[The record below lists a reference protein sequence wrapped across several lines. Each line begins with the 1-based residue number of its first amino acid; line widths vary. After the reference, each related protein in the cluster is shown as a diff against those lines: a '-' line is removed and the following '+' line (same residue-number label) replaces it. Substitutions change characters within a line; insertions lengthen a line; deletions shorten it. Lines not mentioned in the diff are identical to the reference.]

1 MRWAGVIWIFWMGWA
16 CSGTQGVSGSSGP
29 TSMEPCLEAY
39 QNREWEKALR
49 CLEQIPDGLHTSA
62 FYDLQGTVL
71 MEMNRFA
78 DAEGAFQTAI
88 NRDSLNKNLFLH
100 FKRGEALW
108 RSHRYREAG
117 DEFHKYDDRVSNP
130 PPDIRKKVDYY
141 LRSYEFA
148 HQDYQNPRQFDP
160 VLLPEEINSSD
171 QELGLSLTY
180 DRRTM
185 VFTRRDHQEDLYLS
199 QKIDG
204 TWSGAEPIRALNT
217 RDNEGAAAISGD
229 GKTLVFT
236 ACNRPEGMGSCD
248 IFYSMLTDTGWT
260 LAEPMPGVN
269 SEYWDSQPTLSP
281 DGRAMIFSS
290 ERPGGYGGRDLWL
303 TVKNSDDKWID
314 PINLGANVNSP
325 GNEENPHLHTD
336 EQTLYFTS
344 DYWPGYGGRDLFM
357 THRQKGNQWDPP
369 KNLGFPINSHD
380 HEEGIFVASS
390 GEVGY
395 FASAREGQF
404 DLYSFVLDPDIRP
417 RRSFLYQLIVLD
429 KESDQ
434 PVHRAE
440 VQIQD
445 YQENRLVRHART
457 NEEGFVAFLM
467 GADRLYATTIDH
479 DAYGFHSFRLQT
491 DVELT
496 RDQTDT
502 VYLEP
507 IVRGQSVVLQNV
519 LFETGQATLQPGAF
533 FELDQLTEFLKNN
546 VELKIRLTGHTDNV
560 GQDEDNLRL
569 SQDRADAVKEYLVK
583 NGIDDSRIEA
593 IGKGAAEPVATNDT
607 PEGRQENRRTEM
619 TIK

>member
-1 MRWAGVIWIFWMGWA
+1 MRWAGVIWIFWVGWA
-16 CSGTQGVSGSSGP
+16 CSGTKGVTQASK
-29 TSMEPCLEAY
+29 TMTVDHCMEAY
-39 QNREWEKALR
+39 QNRDWEKTLQ
-49 CLEQIPDGLHTSA
+49 CLDQIPDDLHTSI

-71 MEMNRFA
+71 LESGRFQE
-78 DAEGAFQTAI
+78 AEEAFQKAI
-88 NRDSLNKNLFLH
+88 DKDSLNKNLFLH

-108 RSHRYREAG
+108 KSHRYREAG
-117 DEFHKYDDRVSNP
+117 EEFQKYDEQVENP
-130 PPDIRKKVDYY
+130 SPEIREKVDYY

-148 HQDYQNPRQFDP
+148 QQDYKNPRQFDP
-160 VLLPEEINSSD
+160 VLLSKEINSSD

-185 VFTRRDHQEDLYLS
+185 IFTRRDHQEDLYFS
-199 QKIDG
+199 HKIDG
-204 TWSGAEPIRALNT
+204 AWSKAEPIHALNT

-248 IFYSMLTDTGWT
+248 IFYSLLTDTGWT
-260 LAEPMPGVN
+260 MAEPMPGIN

-290 ERPGGYGGRDLWL
+290 KRPGGYGGRDLWL
-303 TVKNSDDKWID
+303 TVKNNNDRWID
-314 PINLGANVNSP
+314 PINLGPNVNSP

-344 DYWPGYGGRDLFM
+344 DFWPGYGGRDLFM
-357 THRQKGNQWDPP
+357 THRQKGNQWEPP

-390 GEVGY
+390 GDIGY

-404 DLYSFVLDPDIRP
+404 DLYSFVLDPEIRP
-417 RRSFLYQLIVLD
+417 RRSFLYQVIVLD
-429 KESDQ
+429 EDNGLPIQ
-434 PVHRAE
+434 GAE

-445 YQENRLVRHART
+445 MQENRLIRQART
-457 NEEGFVAFLM
+457 DREGFVAFLM
-467 GADRLYATTIDH
+467 GADRLYGTTIDH
-479 DAYGFHSFRLQT
+479 EAYGFHSFRLQS
-491 DVELT
+491 DIELT
-496 RDQTDT
+496 RDRIDT

-519 LFETGQATLQPGAF
+519 LFETGEATLQPGAF

-546 VELKIRLTGHTDNV
+546 MELTIRLTGHTDNV
-560 GQDEDNLRL
+560 GQDEDNLNL
-569 SQDRADAVKEYLVK
+569 SQNRADAVKEYLVK
-583 NGIDDSRIEA
+583 NGIDSSRIEA
-593 IGKGAAEPVATNDT
+593 IGKGAAEPVATNET
-607 PEGRQENRRTEM
+607 PEGRQKNRRTEM